1 MRDGEMARGRACL
14 GLSTLGG
21 EGLDAESVALDG
33 EDPRGEARR
42 VNLEPGEGARDVPLR
57 SSARAASTSS
67 ISSPRDERGGGAAGR
82 VSFAGATVA
91 SAGTSFTDVERLG
104 GAPAPFACVGAATFD
119 GGGRGASTLGGSTGG
134 AGVAASACAFARIWR
149 TAPPATAK
157 VARPPSSV
165 AMGDSREPSSR
176 ERSTTSAEAEATTA
190 IATSG
195 FSARRRAPA
204 KSPVN
209 VAPRPTLAPTFV
221 AATLVATTFVTA
233 APPARDAATSTRAR
247 RSPRGLSD
255 RAAASKSRS
264 SLS

>member
-1 MRDGEMARGRACL
+1 MARGRACL
-14 GLSTLGG
+14 GLSTLGP
-21 EGLDAESVALDG
+21 EGLDAEGVAFDREG
-33 EDPRGEARR
+33 PGGEARR
-42 VNLEPGEGARDVPLR
+42 VNLEPREGARDVPPCG
-57 SSARAASTSS
+57 ARRARRRRAPSRRRGSTA
-67 ISSPRDERGGGAAGR
+67 RGAAGR
-82 VSFAGATVA
+82 VSCDRAIVA
-91 SAGTSFTDVERLG
+91 SVGTFLTGVESFD
-104 GAPAPFACVGAATFD
+104 GAPAPFACVGTARGD
-119 GGGRGASTLGGSTGG
+119 GETGGASTIGVSTGTG
-134 AGVAASACAFARIWR
+134 GVAANACALARIWL
-149 TAPPATAK
+149 TAPPATVK
-157 VARPPSSV
+157 GARPPSSV
-165 AMGDSREPSSR
+165 GMGDSRASTSR
-176 ERSTTSAEAEATTA
+176 VRSTTSAEAEATTA

-233 APPARDAATSTRAR
+233 APPARDAATSARAR